1 MLEGATDV
9 ALAPDV
15 VFLHIQSTVSM
26 TVRPVRQALHQV
38 HSIVGLVMSLVLT
51 CIGVTGAL
59 MSFEDEIVDY
69 LNRDIMHVAVQSVAM
84 LTPDQ
89 MIKRIESANAGAR
102 VSGLTMTNDPASAVR
117 VRFARE
123 AQGVR
128 RSSIYID
135 PYDGRILGT
144 PAGEETFA
152 TIRRLHRR
160 LLLPGDG
167 DGVGR
172 WITGAAVVSLLA
184 LLITGIV
191 LRWPRKVRSLK
202 VWLKPNLALHGRGF
216 LWSLHSVIGT
226 WLIPIYLVTIL
237 TGLWWSYDWYK
248 DAATWLLTGKE
259 RPVAGQK
266 MAKGGAPEAGKD
278 AKGSAKAP
286 RAPQGDR
293 AAPSLDPAWSAF
305 RERFGATYGVAT
317 FMVPSG
323 AGNVVRVR
331 SVPKDAPSEA
341 ARDEIRIDGV
351 TGRIVSAELYADK
364 KAGEIVIAR
373 VLDIHTGSMFGLIG
387 RIVFMLAAALMPLFM
402 VTGYLLYLSRRRLR
416 AAALS
421 VSKKQDA
428 LQSSATG
435 SVHGSLS

>member
-1 MLEGATDV
+1 
-9 ALAPDV
+9 
-15 VFLHIQSTVSM
+15 
-26 TVRPVRQALHQV
+26 
-38 HSIVGLVMSLVLT
+38 MSLVLT
-51 CIGVTGAL
+51 CMGVTGAL

-69 LNRDIMHVAVQSVAM
+69 LNRDIMHVVARNTPQ

-89 MIKRIESANAGAR
+89 MIRRVESDNAGAR
-102 VSGLTMTNDPASAVR
+102 VSGLTMTSDPSAAVR

-128 RSSIYID
+128 RSSVYID
-135 PYDGRILGT
+135 PYDGRILGS

-152 TIRRLHRR
+152 TIRRLHRW

-167 DGVGR
+167 DGYGR
-172 WITGAAVVSLLA
+172 WITGAAIISLLA
-184 LLITGIV
+184 LLMTGIV
-191 LRWPRKVRSLK
+191 LRWPRKVRNLS
-202 VWLKPNLALHGRGF
+202 VWLKPNFALHGRGF
-216 LWSLHSVIGT
+216 FWSLHSVVGT

-266 MAKGGAPEAGKD
+266 MAKGAAPEAGK
-278 AKGSAKAP
+278 GAKAA
-286 RAPQGDR
+286 RAPQADR
-293 AAPSLDPAWSAF
+293 AASSLDLAWSAF
-305 RERFGATYGVAT
+305 RERFGATYAVAT
-317 FMVPSG
+317 LILPSG
-323 AGNVVRVR
+323 ASTVIRVR
-331 SVPKDAPSEA
+331 SVAKDAPGEA

-351 TGRIVSAELYADK
+351 TGRIVSAELYTDK
-364 KAGEIVIAR
+364 TAGETIIAR

-416 AAALS
+416 AAVLAASRL
-421 VSKKQDA
+421 QDHPSQA
-428 LQSSATG
+428 AKP
-435 SVHGSLS
+435 VHGSVP